1 MEAKLIWSE
10 IGKNENGFPV
20 KQNNEVA
27 VYVEEKEVVRAEF
40 YEAMRSGITVKKI
53 LKVRAEDFEMSKHLD
68 DAGNKAYA
76 TEIEYDGESYKI
88 VRTFSR
94 GKSQIELTCG
104 GI

>member
-20 KQNNEVA
+20 KIKNEVV

-53 LKVRAEDFEMSKHLD
+53 LKVRAEDFEMSKHSD
-68 DAGNKAYA
+68 DTGNIAYA

-104 GI
+104 EI